1 MQETQL
7 LEFLGGGVVA
17 DQIFENGED
26 VLAIL
31 HDFFKDGPQLGSA
44 DGFLVP
50 FGQDGGGDLDIAAQ
64 FFGGVAAQ
72 KEAVEKSGFALGEL
86 KIQQRLFDRVGDGG
100 HDRNRSLP
108 ISLLRS
114 SVHGAKNVYKMPKRA
129 TTNQKCGTEIAC
141 GCSVSNEGRAFHCR
155 TLQAWLG

>member
-1 MQETQL
+1 
-7 LEFLGGGVVA
+7 VA

-26 VLAIL
+26 VLSIL

-50 FGQDGGGDLDIAAQ
+50 FGENRGGDLDIAAQ
-64 FFGGVAAQ
+64 FFGGMAAQ
-72 KEAVEKSGFALGEL
+72 KKAVEKSGFTLREL
-86 KIQQRLFDRVGDGG
+86 KVEQRLFDRVGDGG

-114 SVHGAKNVYKMPKRA
+114 SVHGAKNAYEMPKGA
-129 TTNQKCGTEIAC
+129 TRNQKSGTEIAW
-141 GCSVSNEGRAFHCR
+141 GRSVSNEGRALTAELCGPR
-155 TLQAWLG
+155 RVEL